1 MDRKLRN
8 RILLSQAQTPA
19 LPPAPGRAKFDF
31 AACDPFLPIP
41 RGPTLRTLQ
50 DARTHPSGAAFLLH
64 VRGLL
69 DPCPIG
75 VKSFHSSKSSAAF
88 SRFLAGVVYS
98 AHCPLHPFLES
109 VISHIYGIRLLH

>member
-1 MDRKLRN
+1 PDSPASASRPISSALAFARSALRQ
-8 RILLSQAQTPA
+8 RTPA

-41 RGPTLRTLQ
+41 RGPAPRTLQ
-50 DARTHPSGAAFLLH
+50 DARTHPSGAAFLLL

-69 DPCPIG
+69 DPCQVG

-88 SRFLAGVVYS
+88 YRFLAGVVYS
-98 AHCPLHPFLES
+98 AHC
-109 VISHIYGIRLLH
+109 